1 MSGFLDKTV
10 ENDVKLLRMAST
22 VSSRATVA
30 MTIVTLR
37 LDVNAQCQ
45 VQSSLFFMVLT

>member
-10 ENDVKLLRMAST
+10 ENDVQFLRMASI

-30 MTIVTLR
+30 MTVVTLR
-37 LDVNAQCQ
+37 LDVSVQCQ
-45 VQSSLFFMVLT
+45 VQSSLFFTVLT